1 MASAKPP
8 FDNHQ
13 PERPSGDLEHLFR
26 QKLAEAEVRPR
37 ANFWDQLDHELVA
50 QQHAD
55 MLRQNAMYRQRAAVY
70 RWAAAACLV
79 LALGVASWAYLAQS
93 GRADSPMLATAT
105 GPAESSSSSSSSSSL
120 GLTLPEAPRGRYD
133 YPAGPAADLAAALA
147 AEEAAQLAGAYG
159 PGRAPRT
166 GGALAASYSGQN
178 ERAATLAANAN
189 AFRGG
194 YAVVALPGLRQGVAA
209 AWGQPSNLAVSFDDL
224 NLRDELG
231 LGRPGQR
238 QLLLPAEVPAVS
250 VAKASFTPEP
260 EPKATGKLWK
270 RLRVGGGY
278 ALSVFNPNINFSRA
292 DGRTQDDPVTSAL
305 RSYYQEDAER
315 EYRRNLRSGPSQR
328 VALTASYQLSPRWT
342 VSTGAEWAESRASS
356 ATSFGFLDGKQV
368 GSEAPD
374 IFTQQTYR
382 NAGAGFTTSNV
393 GPPARS
399 TSYRYRTAAVPVS
412 LSYGSGKTG
421 LSLYAKAGAV
431 VSLLLNSRSE
441 LEGSP
446 DATRSYDIRSSESPY
461 RTLFAS
467 GRLGGG
473 VRYQPALSTWN
484 VTVGP
489 SAEVFITP
497 LNANP
502 SQRAVQQTR
511 PYSVGVE
518 ATVEFGSTKVMSVVQ

>member
-1 MASAKPP
+1 MASANPP

-13 PERPSGDLEHLFR
+13 PARPTGDLEHLFQ
-26 QKLAEAEVRPR
+26 QKLAGAEVRPR

-50 QQHAD
+50 QQHTD

-79 LALGVASWAYLAQS
+79 LALGVASWAYLARS
-93 GRADSPMLATAT
+93 GQPAGPVLATTT
-105 GPAESSSSSSSSSSL
+105 GSAASSS
-120 GLTLPEAPRGRYD
+120 GLALPETGFGAGRYD
-133 YPAGPAADLAAALA
+133 HLAGLAATLATEEASAQSVGAYGSGHALRTGGQAAAGYSEAAAALA
-147 AEEAAQLAGAYG
+147 STSEAFQGAYS
-159 PGRAPRT
+159 
-166 GGALAASYSGQN
+166 AAG
-178 ERAATLAANAN
+178 LL
-189 AFRGG
+189 
-194 YAVVALPGLRQGVAA
+194 ALPGRRQDIAA
-209 AWGQPSNLAVSFDDL
+209 AWGQPTSLAVTFDDL
-224 NLRDELG
+224 NLRNELG

-238 QLLLPAEVPAVS
+238 QLLMPDEVPAAA
-250 VAKASFTPEP
+250 VARTTFTTEP
-260 EPKATGKLWK
+260 THKVPGKLWK
-270 RLRVGGGY
+270 RLRVGGSY

-292 DGRTQDDPVTSAL
+292 DARTKADPVTNAL

-328 VALTASYQLSPRWT
+328 VALTASYQFSPHWT
-342 VSTGAEWAESRASS
+342 ISTGAEWAESRASS

-368 GSEAPD
+368 GDEAPN
-374 IFTQQTYR
+374 IF
-382 NAGAGFTTSNV
+382 AAPSSSAGFGIRN
-393 GPPARS
+393 GGGAAAPRP

-412 LSYGSGKTG
+412 VTYGSQKAG

-446 DATRSYDIRSSESPY
+446 EATRSYDIRSAESPY

-467 GRLGGG
+467 ARMGGG
-473 VRYQPALSTWN
+473 VRYQPVLSTWN
-484 VTVGP
+484 VTLGP

-502 SQRAVQQTR
+502 SQRAARQTR
-511 PYSVGVE
+511 PYSLGVE
-518 ATVEFGSTKVMSVVQ
+518 ATVEFGSTKVMPAVQ

>member
-1 MASAKPP
+1 MASANPP
-8 FDNHQ
+8 SDNHQ
-13 PERPSGDLEHLFR
+13 PGRPSGDLEHLFR

-50 QQHAD
+50 QQHTD

-93 GRADSPMLATAT
+93 GRPAGPVLATAT
-105 GPAESSSSSSSSSSL
+105 APAAGLSGL
-120 GLTLPEAPRGRYD
+120 GLTLPGGVDASYLDRLTSLAPASGAGADAQLVGAYGAGRSRRTLD
-133 YPAGPAADLAAALA
+133 GLAAAGYESA
-147 AEEAAQLAGAYG
+147 VVRADAGAAFG
-159 PGRAPRT
+159 APYSAP
-166 GGALAASYSGQN
+166 AL
-178 ERAATLAANAN
+178 L
-189 AFRGG
+189 
-194 YAVVALPGLRQGVAA
+194 ALPGSRSA
-209 AWGQPSNLAVSFDDL
+209 AWGQPGNVAVSFDDL
-224 NLRDELG
+224 NLRDGLG

-238 QLLLPAEVPAVS
+238 QLLAPAEAPAIRTVL
-250 VAKASFTPEP
+250 TPEP
-260 EPKATGKLWK
+260 APKASGKLWK

-292 DGRTQDDPVTSAL
+292 DGRTKSDPVTDAL

-328 VALTASYQLSPRWT
+328 VALTASYQLNPHWT

-374 IFTQQTYR
+374 FFAQPTYR
-382 NAGAGFTTSNV
+382 NSSAGFSGSNSSTSA
-393 GPPARS
+393 ARP

-412 LSYGSGKTG
+412 LSYGSQKAG

-431 VSLLLNSRSE
+431 VSLLINSRSE

-446 DATRSYDIRSSESPY
+446 EATRSYDIRSAESPY

-473 VRYQPALSTWN
+473 VRYQPVLSTWN

-502 SQRAVQQTR
+502 SQRAARQTR
-511 PYSVGVE
+511 PYSLGVE
-518 ATVEFGSTKVMSVVQ
+518 ATIEFGSAKVMSVVQ

>member
-13 PERPSGDLEHLFR
+13 PERPTGDLEHLFR

-37 ANFWDQLDHELVA
+37 ANFWDQLDHELVT
-50 QQHAD
+50 QQHTD

-93 GRADSPMLATAT
+93 GRADSPVLATITT
-105 GPAESSSSSSSSSSL
+105 GPAASSQ
-120 GLTLPEAPRGRYD
+120 GLALPETGIGAGIGAGRYD
-133 YPAGPAADLAAALA
+133 HPAGLAATLSAD
-147 AEEAAQLAGAYG
+147 EAATQSVGAYG
-159 PGRAPRT
+159 PDRALRT
-166 GGALAASYSGQN
+166 TGQPATNYELATTFAGTK
-178 ERAATLAANAN
+178 E
-189 AFRGG
+189 AFRGA
-194 YAVVALPGLRQGVAA
+194 YATNGLPTLPGLRQSVAA
-209 AWGQPSNLAVSFDDL
+209 AWDHPSNLAVSFDDL
-224 NLRDELG
+224 NLRDALG

-238 QLLLPAEVPAVS
+238 RLLLLLPDEVTAAAV
-250 VAKASFTPEP
+250 VRTDFTPEP
-260 EPKATGKLWK
+260 APKAPGKLWK

-292 DGRTQDDPVTSAL
+292 DGRTQTDPVTSAL

-342 VSTGAEWAESRASS
+342 VTTGAEWAESRASS

-374 IFTQQTYR
+374 IFAQQTYR
-382 NAGAGFTTSNV
+382 NSSAGFTTSSA
-393 GPPARS
+393 GPPARP

-412 LSYGSGKTG
+412 LSYGSSKTG

-473 VRYQPALSTWN
+473 VRFQPALSTWN

-502 SQRAVQQTR
+502 SQSAVHQTR

>member
-1 MASAKPP
+1 MASANPP
-8 FDNHQ
+8 SDNHQ
-13 PERPSGDLEHLFR
+13 PARPTGDLEHLFR
-26 QKLAEAEVRPR
+26 QKLAGAEVRPR
-37 ANFWDQLDHELVA
+37 ANFWDQLDNELVA
-50 QQHAD
+50 QQHTD

-79 LALGVASWAYLAQS
+79 LALGVASWAYLARS
-93 GRADSPMLATAT
+93 GQPAGPVLATTA
-105 GPAESSSSSSSSSSL
+105 GSAAASS
-120 GLTLPEAPRGRYD
+120 GLALPETGFGAGRYD
-133 YPAGPAADLAAALA
+133 H
-147 AEEAAQLAGAYG
+147 LAG
-159 PGRAPRT
+159 
-166 GGALAASYSGQN
+166 L
-178 ERAATLAANAN
+178 AATLAPNGAA
-189 AFRGG
+189 AQSVGAYGSGRALRTGG
-194 YAVVALPGLRQGVAA
+194 QAAAGYNETAVMAGTSEALWGDYSAAGLLALPGRRQDIAA
-209 AWGQPSNLAVSFDDL
+209 AWGRPASLAVTFDDL
-224 NLRDELG
+224 NLRNELG
-231 LGRPGQR
+231 PGRPGQR
-238 QLLLPAEVPAVS
+238 QLLLPDEVPAAA
-250 VAKASFTPEP
+250 VAKAAFTPEP
-260 EPKATGKLWK
+260 TPKTSGKLWK

-292 DGRTQDDPVTSAL
+292 DARTKADPVTNAL

-328 VALTASYQLSPRWT
+328 VALTASYQLSPHWT

-356 ATSFGFLDGKQV
+356 ASSFGFLDGKQV

-374 IFTQQTYR
+374 IFASPSSSTGFGISNR
-382 NAGAGFTTSNV
+382 SGAAA
-393 GPPARS
+393 PRP

-412 LSYGSGKTG
+412 VTYGAQKAG

-446 DATRSYDIRSSESPY
+446 DATRSYDIRSAESPY

-473 VRYQPALSTWN
+473 VRYQPVLSTWN

-502 SQRAVQQTR
+502 SQRAARQTR
-511 PYSVGVE
+511 PYSLGIE

>member
-1 MASAKPP
+1 MASANPP
-8 FDNHQ
+8 SDNHQ
-13 PERPSGDLEHLFR
+13 PSSRPTGDLEHLFR

-37 ANFWDQLDHELVA
+37 ANFWDQLDNELVA
-50 QQHAD
+50 QQHTD
-55 MLRQNAMYRQRAAVY
+55 MVRQNAIYRQRAAMY

-79 LALGVASWAYLAQS
+79 LALGAASWAYLAQS
-93 GRADSPMLATAT
+93 ARPGAPQLAATA
-105 GPAESSSSSSSSSSL
+105 ESAASSL
-120 GLTLPEAPRGRYD
+120 GLALPQAGADRYD
-133 YPAGPAADLAAALA
+133 H
-147 AEEAAQLAGAYG
+147 LAG
-159 PGRAPRT
+159 
-166 GGALAASYSGQN
+166 L
-178 ERAATLAANAN
+178 AATLAANEA
-189 AFRGG
+189 AAQSAGAYESG
-194 YAVVALPGLRQGVAA
+194 YASGRMPRGASQSAAGYEPVATGLASAADFAGTYSGSGSLALLGGNRHAATWSQPG
-209 AWGQPSNLAVSFDDL
+209 NLAVSFDDL

-238 QLLLPAEVPAVS
+238 RLALPAEAAAAPAL
-250 VAKASFTPEP
+250 KAAFTPEP
-260 EPKATGKLWK
+260 THKAPGKLWK
-270 RLRVGGGY
+270 RLRVGGSY

-292 DGRTQDDPVTSAL
+292 DGRTKSDPVTDAL

-328 VALTASYQLSPRWT
+328 VALTAAYQLSPHWT
-342 VSTGAEWAESRASS
+342 LTTGAEWAESRASS

-374 IFTQQTYR
+374 LFAQR
-382 NAGAGFTTSNV
+382 NSNV
-393 GPPARS
+393 SFGVSSASGAAPARP
-399 TSYRYRTAAVPVS
+399 TSYRYRTAAVPVT
-412 LSYGSGKTG
+412 LTYGSGKSG

-431 VSLLLNSRSE
+431 VSLLINSRSE

-467 GRLGGG
+467 GRVGGG
-473 VRYQPALSTWN
+473 VRYQPVLSTWN

-502 SQRAVQQTR
+502 SQRAARQTR
-511 PYSVGVE
+511 PYSLGVE
-518 ATVEFGSTKVMSVVQ
+518 ATVEFGSTKVMPAVQ